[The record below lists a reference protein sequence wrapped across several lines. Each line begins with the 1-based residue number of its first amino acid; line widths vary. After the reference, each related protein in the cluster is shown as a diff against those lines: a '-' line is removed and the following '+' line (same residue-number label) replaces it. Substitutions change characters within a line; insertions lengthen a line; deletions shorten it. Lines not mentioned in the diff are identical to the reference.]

1 MTVSPQASYQS
12 VALRILGAE
21 RSAWTLRDSETWCMV
36 TPVGYRPR
44 RQGWKLH
51 LSATVGSAHQV
62 LRGAAGVL
70 VAHGCA
76 FKFAVS
82 PRVTADLTS
91 VRAPREHSGKFLTAY
106 PADDDQLRTLAEEL
120 HRATLGLPGPAI
132 LSDRRYRPDS
142 LVHYR
147 FGCFSPP
154 RELDDEGFY
163 RGRLQAPDGTLT
175 ADERNAWF
183 SPPAW
188 ARPPFDPPVRARGRR
203 DRGGPVL
210 IAGRYLVREAVR
222 HSNRGGV
229 YRAQDEHTGEDV
241 LLKEARAHV
250 GAQPGGSDA
259 RDWLRYEAGVLAR
272 LAPQGM
278 APAPREV
285 FEAGGH
291 VFLAEDLIDGENL
304 HRWSAEEASR
314 NGGLLPVPAAWR
326 LAREL
331 TRLVGDV
338 HAAGFVLR
346 DLKPTNV
353 VMRPDGTPVLVDLEC
368 AVRTGTTV
376 HVAGTQGFT
385 APEHLSG
392 AGTGPAPGPE
402 ADCFS
407 LGATLLHATAGINP
421 LLAPDAPP
429 ARSAGDRLAV
439 MVEAAAGDCP
449 ALAALAPLVL
459 GLTADAPARWP
470 LEKAA
475 AFLRAGTGAETGTR
489 TPVGAVTAAGA
500 GTATE
505 AGTSARGKAR
515 ARVRA
520 RTRIGPPA
528 AAESPGA
535 PLPLLQGSA
544 LDRLLHD
551 GLGLIAATAD
561 PEAVHLWP
569 RPRSLPEGDP
579 CNVQQG
585 AAGVLAVLDRAV
597 RTGEAPALLPLLR
610 TAAHWIDA
618 QLALPGRV
626 LPGLYFGRS
635 GTAWALHDAAL
646 TLDDPGLAGRAR
658 AYALR
663 IPLEWP
669 DPDVCHGLAGAGTAQ
684 LHLWHATGDP
694 RFAERASQCADGVL
708 RRTMEAE
715 GGVDW
720 LPGPPHRRELA
731 GSASYG
737 FAHGVAGL
745 VAFLLAAGRD
755 LDRPE
760 LVDIAIGGGHALCA
774 VAERRGDIA
783 VWPKGPGRTER
794 QGLDFWCNGASGIG
808 TALVR
813 LWQATGD
820 PLFREYAE
828 RAGRAA
834 HRDRWRVGPGSCH
847 GVAGNA
853 QLLVDL
859 ADMTGDAA
867 YRDQAA
873 EAAYCLY
880 ARAAVLQDGRLAV
893 PDDTLREFCV
903 SYQVGLA
910 GALDL
915 LLRLKHG
922 GGRPWMTD
930 RTSRA
935 ERMSR
940 ADRTGP
946 RTAGPRPG
954 PGGGGGR
961 GGTGPATAGTAGDR

>member
-1 MTVSPQASYQS
+1 MTVSLQASYQS
-12 VALRILGAE
+12 VVLRIVGDGP
-21 RSAWTLRDSETWCMV
+21 SAWTLRDGETWCMV
-36 TPVGYRPR
+36 RPADHRPR

-51 LSATVGSAHQV
+51 VSATVGSAHQV
-62 LRGAAGVL
+62 LAGAARVL

-106 PADDDQLRTLAEEL
+106 PSDDGQLRALAEEL
-120 HRATLGLPGPAI
+120 HRATLGLAGPAI

-147 FGCFSPP
+147 FGCFAPP

-163 RGRLQAPDGTLT
+163 RGRLLAPDGSLVP
-175 ADERNAWF
+175 DERNPWF

-188 ARPPFDPPVRARGRR
+188 ARPPFDPPARPAGGR
-203 DRGGPVL
+203 DRGDPVL
-210 IAGRYLVREAVR
+210 LAGRYLVREAIR

-229 YRAQDEHTGEDV
+229 YRARDRHTGEDV

-250 GAQPGGSDA
+250 GARPGGTDA
-259 RDWLRYEAGVLAR
+259 RDWLRYEAGILAR
-272 LAPQGM
+272 LAPHGVT
-278 APAPREV
+278 PAPRGV

-291 VFLAEDLIDGENL
+291 VFLAEELIPGENL
-304 HRWSAEEASR
+304 HRWSTEEASL
-314 NGGLLPVPAAWR
+314 GGGRLPVPAAWR

-331 TRLVGDV
+331 TRLVGAV

-368 AVRTGTTV
+368 AVRAGGTA

-385 APEHLSG
+385 APEYF
-392 AGTGPAPGPE
+392 ARTGTVPVPGPE
-402 ADCFS
+402 ADCFG
-407 LGATLLHATAGINP
+407 LGATLLHATTGINP
-421 LLAPDAPP
+421 LLAPDTAP
-429 ARSAGDRLAV
+429 ARPDGGRLAV
-439 MVEAAAGDCP
+439 MAEAAAGDCP
-449 ALAALAPLVL
+449 ALRALAPLVL
-459 GLTADAPARWP
+459 GLTADVPDRWP
-470 LEKAA
+470 LEKAV
-475 AFLRAGTGAETGTR
+475 AFLRAE
-489 TPVGAVTAAGA
+489 
-500 GTATE
+500 
-505 AGTSARGKAR
+505 
-515 ARVRA
+515 
-520 RTRIGPPA
+520 PPA
-528 AAESPGA
+528 PPESSCPALEGA
-535 PLPLLQGSA
+535 A
-544 LDRLLHD
+544 LDGLLDD
-551 GLGLIAATAD
+551 GFAHITATAD
-561 PEAVHLWP
+561 PDAEHLWP

-579 CNVQQG
+579 CNLQQG

-597 RTGEAPALLPLLR
+597 RTGEAPSLAPLLR

-618 QLALPGRV
+618 RLARPGRV

-635 GTAWALHDAAL
+635 GTVWALHDAAL
-646 TLDDPGLAGRAR
+646 TLDDPELAERAR
-658 AYALR
+658 SHALR
-663 IPLEWP
+663 IPLEWAN
-669 DPDVCHGLAGAGTAQ
+669 PDVCHGLAGAGLAQ

-694 RFAERASQCADGVL
+694 RFAERASRCADGVL
-708 RRTMEAE
+708 RRTAEAD

-720 LPGPPHRRELA
+720 PLDGSHRRELA

-737 FAHGVAGL
+737 FAHGVAGH
-745 VAFLLAAGRD
+745 VAFLLSAGRD

-760 LVDIAIGGGHALCA
+760 LVDIATGGGHALCA
-774 VAERRGDIA
+774 VAERRDDIA

-813 LWQATGD
+813 LWRATGE
-820 PLFREYAE
+820 PLFREYAG
-828 RAGRAA
+828 RAARAA
-834 HRDRWRVGPGSCH
+834 HRDRWRVGTGACH

-853 QLLVDL
+853 QLLLDV
-859 ADMTGDAA
+859 ADMTGDTAC
-867 YRDQAA
+867 RTRAA

-880 ARAAVLQDGRLAV
+880 ARAARRDGRLVV

-922 GGRPWMTD
+922 GDRPWMVD
-930 RTSRA
+930 RTESRNA
-935 ERMSR
+935 S
-940 ADRTGP
+940 
-946 RTAGPRPG
+946 
-954 PGGGGGR
+954 PGGGDGR
-961 GGTGPATAGTAGDR
+961 GGDGPAAAGTAGDG

>member
-12 VALRILGAE
+12 IALRILGAE
-21 RSAWTLRDSETWCMV
+21 RSAWTLRDGETWCMV

-51 LSATVGSAHQV
+51 LSATVGSAHEV
-62 LRGAAGVL
+62 LEGAGSVL
-70 VAHGCA
+70 VARGCA

-106 PADDDQLRTLAEEL
+106 PADDDQLRALAEEL
-120 HRATLGLPGPAI
+120 HRATLGLAGPAI

-163 RGRLQAPDGTLT
+163 RGRLRAPDGSLT

-188 ARPPFDPPVRARGRR
+188 ARPPFDLPPVRTAGRR
-203 DRGGPVL
+203 SGGGPVL

-229 YRAQDEHTGEDV
+229 YRARDERTGEDV

-250 GAQPGGSDA
+250 GAQPGGTDA

-272 LAPQGM
+272 LAPQGL

-314 NGGLLPVPAAWR
+314 HGGLLPVPAAWR

-331 TRLVGDV
+331 TRLVSDV

-346 DLKPTNV
+346 DLKPANV
-353 VMRPDGTPVLVDLEC
+353 VMRPGGTPVLVDLEC

-385 APEHLSG
+385 APEYLSG

-421 LLAPDAPP
+421 LLAPDAADAPDSTP
-429 ARSAGDRLAV
+429 ARSAGERLAV

-475 AFLRAGTGAETGTR
+475 AFLRAEKG
-489 TPVGAVTAAGA
+489 VGVGAGA
-500 GTATE
+500 GAE
-505 AGTSARGKAR
+505 P
-515 ARVRA
+515 V
-520 RTRIGPPA
+520 A
-528 AAESPGA
+528 AAESPRTA
-535 PLPLLQGSA
+535 LPLLEGPA

-597 RTGEAPALLPLLR
+597 RTGEAPALVPLLR
-610 TAAHWIDA
+610 TAARWIDA

-646 TLDDPGLAGRAR
+646 TLDDPALAGRAR

-663 IPLEWP
+663 IPLEWANP
-669 DPDVCHGLAGAGTAQ
+669 DICHGLAGAGTAQ
-684 LHLWHATGDP
+684 LHLWHTTGDP
-694 RFAERASQCADGVL
+694 RFAERASHCADGVL

-731 GSASYG
+731 GSAFYG

-783 VWPKGPGRTER
+783 IWPKGPGRTER
-794 QGLDFWCNGASGIG
+794 PGLDFWCNGASGIG

-813 LWQATGD
+813 LWQETGD

-828 RAGRAA
+828 RAARAA
-834 HRDRWRVGPGSCH
+834 HRDRWRVGPGACH

-853 QLLVDL
+853 QLLIDL

-867 YRDQAA
+867 YRTRAA

-880 ARAAVLQDGRLAV
+880 ARAAALEDGRLVV

-903 SYQVGLA
+903 SYQVGLG

-922 GGRPWMTD
+922 GGRPWMVDGAD
-930 RTSRA
+930 RVDRA
-935 ERMSR
+935 EPP
-940 ADRTGP
+940 A
-946 RTAGPRPG
+946 AGRPG
-954 PGGGGGR
+954 PE
-961 GGTGPATAGTAGDR
+961 